1 MSDELTVAFL
11 DMMTPTFALSNLIKK
26 YPAQPGDTSV
36 SGRIPMSEFVA
47 NESVYRDR
55 MRQIGLR
62 SVYRGRREISYSSS
76 SSGESKEYESWT
88 RRRNAEFVVLYMNGL
103 INMKHD
109 KYNSALD
116 TLYHLTNDLFG
127 GHYEPKSERDRE
139 LAEELYEILNRH
151 KTNPL
156 PPDQ

>member
-1 MSDELTVAFL
+1 MSDELTAAFL
-11 DMMTPTFALSNLIKK
+11 DMMTPTFALYNLIKK
-26 YPAQPGDTSV
+26 YPARPGVRSV

-88 RRRNAEFVVLYMNGL
+88 RRRNAEFVVLYM
-103 INMKHD
+103 
-109 KYNSALD
+109 
-116 TLYHLTNDLFG
+116 
-127 GHYEPKSERDRE
+127 KSC
-139 LAEELYEILNRH
+139 
-151 KTNPL
+151 TM
-156 PPDQ
+156 

>member
-26 YPAQPGDTSV
+26 YPARPGTASV

-62 SVYRGRREISYSSS
+62 SMYRGPREISYSSS
-76 SSGESKEYESWT
+76 CSGGSKEYESWT
-88 RRRNAEFVVLYMNGL
+88 RRRNAEFVVLYM
-103 INMKHD
+103 
-109 KYNSALD
+109 
-116 TLYHLTNDLFG
+116 
-127 GHYEPKSERDRE
+127 KS
-139 LAEELYEILNRH
+139 YSI
-151 KTNPL
+151 
-156 PPDQ
+156 

>member
-26 YPAQPGDTSV
+26 YPAQPGVTSV

-62 SVYRGRREISYSSS
+62 SVYRGPREISYY
-76 SSGESKEYESWT
+76 GKSKEYETWT
-88 RRRNAEFVVLYMNGL
+88 RRRNAEFVVLYM
-103 INMKHD
+103 
-109 KYNSALD
+109 
-116 TLYHLTNDLFG
+116 
-127 GHYEPKSERDRE
+127 KSCT
-139 LAEELYEILNRH
+139 I
-151 KTNPL
+151 
-156 PPDQ
+156 

>member
-26 YPAQPGDTSV
+26 YPARPGVTSV

-62 SVYRGRREISYSSS
+62 SVYRGHREISYSSFY
-76 SSGESKEYESWT
+76 GKSKEYETWT
-88 RRRNAEFVVLYMNGL
+88 RRRNAKFVVLYM
-103 INMKHD
+103 
-109 KYNSALD
+109 
-116 TLYHLTNDLFG
+116 
-127 GHYEPKSERDRE
+127 KS
-139 LAEELYEILNRH
+139 YSI
-151 KTNPL
+151 
-156 PPDQ
+156 

>member
-26 YPAQPGDTSV
+26 YPARPGVTSV

-62 SVYRGRREISYSSS
+62 SVYRGPREISYSSYS
-76 SSGESKEYESWT
+76 VGSKEYETWT
-88 RRRNAEFVVLYMNGL
+88 RRRNAEFVVLYM
-103 INMKHD
+103 
-109 KYNSALD
+109 
-116 TLYHLTNDLFG
+116 
-127 GHYEPKSERDRE
+127 KSCT
-139 LAEELYEILNRH
+139 I
-151 KTNPL
+151 
-156 PPDQ
+156 

>member
-26 YPAQPGDTSV
+26 YPARPGVRSV

-62 SVYRGRREISYSSS
+62 SVYRGPRETCPSR
-76 SSGESKEYESWT
+76 SGKNYDYESWT

-103 INMKHD
+103 VNMKRD

-116 TLYHLTNDLFG
+116 TLYHLTIELFG
-127 GHYEPKSERDRE
+127 GQNDPISERDRE
-139 LAEELYEILNRH
+139 IAEEFYEILNRH

>member
-26 YPAQPGDTSV
+26 YPARPGVASV

-62 SVYRGRREISYSSS
+62 SVYRGPREKTKY
-76 SSGESKEYESWT
+76 GFESWT
-88 RRRNAEFVVLYMNGL
+88 RRRNAQFVVLY
-103 INMKHD
+103 
-109 KYNSALD
+109 
-116 TLYHLTNDLFG
+116 
-127 GHYEPKSERDRE
+127 
-139 LAEELYEILNRH
+139 
-151 KTNPL
+151 
-156 PPDQ
+156 